1 MFAQAYKV
9 GLEDVVS
16 KVRDSAY
23 TSDRGK
29 LDEDV
34 RARP

>member
-29 LDEDV
+29 TG
-34 RARP
+34 

>member
-23 TSDRGK
+23 TSDPGK
-29 LDEDV
+29 TG
-34 RARP
+34 

>member
-1 MFAQAYKV
+1 MVAQAYKV

-23 TSDRGK
+23 TCDPGN
-29 LDEDV
+29 DWV
-34 RARP
+34 